1 MTGWFFTRIALAALF
16 GVVVGAAIA
25 VRMERNG
32 KERNGRRSR
41 VYWAYS
47 YAGCIPLF
55 ILAVWLLNWAF
66 YGAEQAMDVLL
77 ALCFNTFLLLFVYY
91 AILSLLMPWLRER
104 ISGWACVSLWLLP
117 NVLYIIQIQRFAAGM
132 PLFVIVTSGDWAF
145 TLLSIWLAGCCLLLL
160 YKIAEHLVFRRRI
173 LRGAVEAEPVAQAL
187 FIEELELAQFR
198 GRRPLLLRSGAV
210 ATPLSIGMFR
220 STLRIVLPER
230 AYSEDELRLVLRH
243 EIVHICHDD
252 ASAKFSLV
260 SVVAMC
266 WFNPLVWLAM
276 RRSAEDLELS
286 CDEAVLFG
294 APKDERRRYAD
305 LLLSTAGDARG
316 FTTCLS
322 ATGRSL
328 RYRLKNVM
336 QPPMKAGGALAI
348 GLAVFFMLLC
358 FGQVAL
364 AYGGGV
370 GRDVIFNAHELS
382 EYRLQDEPG
391 ADEEALIEY
400 LASLELRELTGSYD
414 FDTFNARHR
423 GFRFEGPQGEVYVG
437 LYDNAV
443 EVLIYSEDRRLHT
456 YYVPGGV
463 DWELVTAAVG
473 A

>member
-1 MTGWFFTRIALAALF
+1 
-16 GVVVGAAIA
+16 
-25 VRMERNG
+25 
-32 KERNGRRSR
+32 
-41 VYWAYS
+41 
-47 YAGCIPLF
+47 
-55 ILAVWLLNWAF
+55 
-66 YGAEQAMDVLL
+66 
-77 ALCFNTFLLLFVYY
+77 
-91 AILSLLMPWLRER
+91 MPWLRER

-173 LRGAVEAEPVAQAL
+173 LRGAVEAEPEAQAL

-276 RRSAEDLELS
+276 SRSAEDLELS

-423 GFRFEGPQGEVYVG
+423 GFRFEGPQGGVYVG

>member
-1 MTGWFFTRIALAALF
+1 
-16 GVVVGAAIA
+16 
-25 VRMERNG
+25 
-32 KERNGRRSR
+32 
-41 VYWAYS
+41 
-47 YAGCIPLF
+47 
-55 ILAVWLLNWAF
+55 
-66 YGAEQAMDVLL
+66 
-77 ALCFNTFLLLFVYY
+77 
-91 AILSLLMPWLRER
+91 MPWLRER

-173 LRGAVEAEPVAQAL
+173 LRGAVEAEPEAQAL
-187 FIEELELAQFR
+187 FIDELELAQFR

-276 RRSAEDLELS
+276 SRSAEDLELS

-382 EYRLQDEPG
+382 KYSLEDEPG

-414 FDTFNARHR
+414 FDTFDARHR

>member
-1 MTGWFFTRIALAALF
+1 MNDWFFARLALAALF
-16 GVVVGAAIA
+16 AVVVGAAIA

-32 KERNGRRSR
+32 KERNGGRSR

-55 ILAVWLLNWAF
+55 LLLLTLLNWAF
-66 YGAEQAMDVLL
+66 FGADHAMSELL
-77 ALCFNTFLLLFVYY
+77 SLCFNTFLMLCVYY
-91 AILSLLMPWLRER
+91 AVLALLMPWLRER

-117 NVLYIIQIQRFAAGM
+117 NVLYIIQIQRFAVGK
-132 PLFVIVTSGDWAF
+132 PLFVLVTSGDLAF
-145 TLLSIWLAGCCLLLL
+145 TLLRVWLAGCCLLML
-160 YKIAEHLVFRRRI
+160 YKIAEHLAFRRRI
-173 LRGAVEAEPVAQAL
+173 LRGAVEAEPAAQAL
-187 FIEELELAQFR
+187 FVEELEQAQFR

-220 STLRIVLPER
+220 RTLRIVLPER
-230 AYSEDELRLVLRH
+230 AYSEEELRLVLRH

-276 RRSAEDLELS
+276 SRSAEDLELS

-294 APKDERRRYAD
+294 APRDERRRYAD

-328 RYRLKNVM
+328 RYRLRNVM
-336 QPPMKAGGALAI
+336 QPPMKAGGALAV

-364 AYGGGV
+364 AYGGGA
-370 GRDVIFNAHELS
+370 GRYVIFNAHELS
-382 EYRLQDEPG
+382 EYRLEDG
-391 ADEEALIEY
+391 GAADEEALIEY
-400 LASLELRELTGSYD
+400 LASLELRELTGNYD
-414 FDTFNARHR
+414 FDTYDARHQ
-423 GFRFEGPQGEVYVG
+423 GFNLEGPQGQVYVG
-437 LYDNAV
+437 LYDDAV
-443 EVLIYSEDRRLHT
+443 EVLIRSESRQLRT

>member
-1 MTGWFFTRIALAALF
+1 
-16 GVVVGAAIA
+16 
-25 VRMERNG
+25 
-32 KERNGRRSR
+32 
-41 VYWAYS
+41 
-47 YAGCIPLF
+47 
-55 ILAVWLLNWAF
+55 
-66 YGAEQAMDVLL
+66 
-77 ALCFNTFLLLFVYY
+77 
-91 AILSLLMPWLRER
+91 MPWLRER

-173 LRGAVEAEPVAQAL
+173 LRGAVEAEPEAQAL

-276 RRSAEDLELS
+276 SRSAEDLELS

-414 FDTFNARHR
+414 FDTFDARHR

>member
-1 MTGWFFTRIALAALF
+1 
-16 GVVVGAAIA
+16 
-25 VRMERNG
+25 
-32 KERNGRRSR
+32 
-41 VYWAYS
+41 
-47 YAGCIPLF
+47 
-55 ILAVWLLNWAF
+55 
-66 YGAEQAMDVLL
+66 
-77 ALCFNTFLLLFVYY
+77 
-91 AILSLLMPWLRER
+91 MPWMRKR

-173 LRGAVEAEPVAQAL
+173 LRGAVEAEPEAQAL

-276 RRSAEDLELS
+276 SQSAEDLELS

-305 LLLSTAGDARG
+305 LPLSTAGDARG

-382 EYRLQDEPG
+382 KYSLEDEPG
-391 ADEEALIEY
+391 ADEGALIEY

-423 GFRFEGPQGEVYVG
+423 GFRFEGPQGGVYVG

>member
-1 MTGWFFTRIALAALF
+1 MAR
-16 GVVVGAAIA
+16 
-25 VRMERNG
+25 
-32 KERNGRRSR
+32 
-41 VYWAYS
+41 
-47 YAGCIPLF
+47 
-55 ILAVWLLNWAF
+55 
-66 YGAEQAMDVLL
+66 
-77 ALCFNTFLLLFVYY
+77 
-91 AILSLLMPWLRER
+91 
-104 ISGWACVSLWLLP
+104 
-117 NVLYIIQIQRFAAGM
+117 
-132 PLFVIVTSGDWAF
+132 
-145 TLLSIWLAGCCLLLL
+145 GCCLLLL

-173 LRGAVEAEPVAQAL
+173 LRGAVEAEPEAQAL

-276 RRSAEDLELS
+276 SRSAEDLELS

-414 FDTFNARHR
+414 FDTFDARHR

-443 EVLIYSEDRRLHT
+443 EVLIYSEDRRRIRIT
-456 YYVPGGV
+456 CR
-463 DWELVTAAVG
+463 AV
-473 A
+473 

>member
-1 MTGWFFTRIALAALF
+1 
-16 GVVVGAAIA
+16 
-25 VRMERNG
+25 
-32 KERNGRRSR
+32 
-41 VYWAYS
+41 
-47 YAGCIPLF
+47 
-55 ILAVWLLNWAF
+55 
-66 YGAEQAMDVLL
+66 
-77 ALCFNTFLLLFVYY
+77 
-91 AILSLLMPWLRER
+91 MPWLRER

-173 LRGAVEAEPVAQAL
+173 LRGAVEAEPEAQAL

-276 RRSAEDLELS
+276 SRSAEDLELS

-382 EYRLQDEPG
+382 KYSLEDEPG

-414 FDTFNARHR
+414 FDTFDARHR

>member
-1 MTGWFFTRIALAALF
+1 
-16 GVVVGAAIA
+16 
-25 VRMERNG
+25 
-32 KERNGRRSR
+32 
-41 VYWAYS
+41 
-47 YAGCIPLF
+47 
-55 ILAVWLLNWAF
+55 
-66 YGAEQAMDVLL
+66 
-77 ALCFNTFLLLFVYY
+77 
-91 AILSLLMPWLRER
+91 MPWLRER

-173 LRGAVEAEPVAQAL
+173 LREAVEAEPEAQAL

-276 RRSAEDLELS
+276 SRSAEDLELS

>member
-1 MTGWFFTRIALAALF
+1 MTDWFFARIALAALF
-16 GVVVGAAIA
+16 AAVVGAAIA

-32 KERNGRRSR
+32 KERNGGRSR
-41 VYWAYS
+41 VYLAYS
-47 YAGCIPLF
+47 YAGCIPLVLLLF
-55 ILAVWLLNWAF
+55 ALLNWVF
-66 YGAEQAMDVLL
+66 FGEDHAMSELL
-77 ALCFNTFLLLFVYY
+77 SLCFNTFLLLCVYY
-91 AILSLLMPWLRER
+91 AVLALLMPALRER

-117 NVLYIIQIQRFAAGM
+117 NVMYIFQIQRFAAGM
-132 PLFVIVTSGDWAF
+132 PLFVLVTNGDLAF
-145 TLLSIWLAGCCLLLL
+145 TLLRVWLAGCCLLML
-160 YKIAEHLVFRRRI
+160 YKIAEHLIFRRRI
-173 LRGAVEAEPVAQAL
+173 LRGAVEAEPEAQEL
-187 FIEELELAQFR
+187 FVEELEQAQYR

-230 AYSEDELRLVLRH
+230 AYSEEELRLVLRH

-276 RRSAEDLELS
+276 SRSAEDLELS

-336 QPPMKAGGALAI
+336 QPPMKAGGALAV

-364 AYGGGV
+364 AYGGGE
-370 GRDVIFNAHELS
+370 GRDIIFNAHELS
-382 EYRLQDEPG
+382 KYSLEDDRVS
-391 ADEEALIEY
+391 DEEALIAY
-400 LASLELRELTGSYD
+400 LASLDLRELTGNYD
-414 FDTFNARHR
+414 FDTYTARHR
-423 GFRFEGPQGEVYVG
+423 GFTFEGPQGQVYVG
-437 LYDNAV
+437 LYDEAV

-463 DWELVTAAVG
+463 DWEYVDTACSE
-473 A
+473 